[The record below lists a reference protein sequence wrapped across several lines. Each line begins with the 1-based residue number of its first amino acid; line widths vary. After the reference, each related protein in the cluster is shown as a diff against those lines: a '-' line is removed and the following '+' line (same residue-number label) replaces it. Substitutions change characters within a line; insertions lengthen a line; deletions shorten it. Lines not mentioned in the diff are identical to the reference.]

1 MGTQKKVNMFINDE
15 AGVASTVGSAEEYYE
30 LVKWLFESDKKEVNL
45 GRI

>member
-1 MGTQKKVNMFINDE
+1 MKQGLLAQWV
-15 AGVASTVGSAEEYYE
+15 VLSEEYYE